1 MEAKTIKPKHFATTK
16 KMKQIK
22 IIISLVFLFFCILH
36 VWAQNQEKAKALF
49 NEQKYE
55 EAKPVFE
62 KFLKQNPRNGSHNF
76 HYGACLFET
85 GEIQKAIPYL
95 RKATEKRVTEAY
107 RYLALALNSRYQFE
121 EAEELWEKY
130 FELRS
135 KTRKTNDAFKEV
147 YRKTIIGKQMIR
159 SIQDI
164 TFIDSIV
171 TDKKDFLEA
180 YRIGKE
186 AGTLET
192 ATTFFNA
199 PYPLDATIYLTEM
212 GNKLFYSAINKK
224 DSMLHL
230 YSSDF
235 IGNQWSNTQL
245 LQGIES
251 NGNISFPYLM
261 SDGCTFYYA
270 AEGEESLGGYD
281 IFVTRYDSEENKF
294 LLPENIG
301 MPFNSPY
308 NDYMFVIDEYNNL
321 GWFASD
327 RNQPDGKVCI
337 YIFIPNENMQ
347 LLESEEFSPDTLY
360 QTATIHSIKETWK
373 DKDVV
378 RQGKQRLASCR
389 YARPLEKEKYD
400 FEFVIDDLTNYHTLN
415 DFTSPQAK
423 TLFIRLQQEKKKYQT
438 LSEKLEKKRD
448 AYAAGNSSKRK
459 QITAEI
465 LDLEQQVETLENELN
480 SLEIQVRNTEKS
492 HKSIK

>member
-1 MEAKTIKPKHFATTK
+1 MEAKTIKLKHFATIK
-16 KMKQIK
+16 KMKQPK
-22 IIISLVFLFFCILH
+22 ITISLLFLFLYILP
-36 VWAQNQEKAKALF
+36 VWTQTQEKAKVLF

-62 KFLKQNPRNGSHNF
+62 KYLKQNPRNGNHNF

-85 GEIQKAIPYL
+85 GEIQEAIPYL
-95 RKATEKRVTEAY
+95 RKAIEKRVTEAY
-107 RYLALALNSRYQFE
+107 RYLALALNARYQFE
-121 EAEELWEKY
+121 EAEEHWDKY

-147 YRKTIIGKQMIR
+147 YRKTIIGKQMVR
-159 SIQDI
+159 SIQNI

-171 TDKKDFLEA
+171 TDKKEFLEA

-186 AGTLET
+186 AGTLKT
-192 ATTFFNA
+192 ATTFFNT
-199 PYPLDATIYLTEM
+199 PCPLDATIYLTEM
-212 GNKLFYSAINKK
+212 GNKLFYSAINKT

-251 NGNISFPYLM
+251 NGNISYPYLM

-327 RNQPDGKVCI
+327 RNQPEGKVCI
-337 YIFIPNENMQ
+337 YIFIPNESIQ
-347 LLESEEFSPDTLY
+347 FLESEELSPDTLY
-360 QTATIHSIKETWK
+360 QTATIHSIKDTWK
-373 DKDVV
+373 DKDFV
-378 RQGKQRLASCR
+378 RQGKQRLAKCR
-389 YARPLEKEKYD
+389 YARPQEKEKFD

-423 TLFIRLQQEKKKYQT
+423 TLFIRLQQETKKYQT
-438 LSEKLEKKRD
+438 LTEKLEKKRD
-448 AYAAGNSSKRK
+448 AYAAGNSSKRE
-459 QITAEI
+459 QLTAEI
-465 LDLEQQVETLENELN
+465 LSLEQQVETLGNELN
-480 SLEIQVRNTEKS
+480 ALEIQVRNAEKS
-492 HKSIK
+492 RETTK